1 MSSKNINT
9 NTAIANIILSDKHEI
24 RLKKK
29 PKKKSNNKKKEALD
43 AVKSALQ
50 QYDMAVNEAKSK
62 NISLPAELGVLPI
75 KIEEING
82 IKELNELAIKLQSMT
97 NQINQLIAQGA
108 SQQRTMG
115 LFQEGMMGQR
125 QGFLPPVIQPRVL
138 PSQQIPQERP
148 IDIRPIQP
156 IMPTQ
161 KPIDPSQIPDSSA
174 EKTLDE
180 IRKEI
185 LEKLSPEDRQKAEE
199 QLEQE
204 RQQAAPQEPDIPDEP
219 SIPSQTPPLP
229 DLQPPEQINPSDL
242 ETNLNVKFGSVTIPK
257 LVSPNGFYDIFT
269 NYRRYIKDVSFRTK
283 QIVEGEYKI
292 SKDDERRLKEEKN
305 RILDS
310 YDKWLQSL
318 NRLQVQY
325 IDNDAQLQTVNNGM
339 LRELNL
345 DVEQLSQELLRGQG
359 IKIKSFKV
367 ADEETPIE
375 EKAAERLT
383 AEGLKFETRLKQI
396 KDIINESIVKANKTV
411 KPDEL
416 ENIINSLNFIKTEID
431 KYDRLQPIDKVGLE
445 VLHADIVDMYN
456 LAQKE
461 VQEKLLEV
469 KQGLP
474 VAPLE
479 ILDPTAPI
487 QETPPRKEAESQPPS
502 PRGEGVTQLDR
513 DVNLLNKY
521 VDNISVSYS
530 KKIREALQRV
540 PNSKETF
547 DKNEKTR
554 QRDFSVNTRASDLRK
569 RVKKFLQDEG
579 YYQVKVTMNPL
590 ATPPQ
595 SPKAVDI

>member
-1 MSSKNINT
+1 M
-9 NTAIANIILSDKHEI
+9 DH
-24 RLKKK
+24 
-29 PKKKSNNKKKEALD
+29 P
-43 AVKSALQ
+43 
-50 QYDMAVNEAKSK
+50 
-62 NISLPAELGVLPI
+62 
-75 KIEEING
+75 
-82 IKELNELAIKLQSMT
+82 
-97 NQINQLIAQGA
+97 
-108 SQQRTMG
+108 
-115 LFQEGMMGQR
+115 
-125 QGFLPPVIQPRVL
+125 
-138 PSQQIPQERP
+138 
-148 IDIRPIQP
+148 
-156 IMPTQ
+156 
-161 KPIDPSQIPDSSA
+161 
-174 EKTLDE
+174 
-180 IRKEI
+180 
-185 LEKLSPEDRQKAEE
+185 
-199 QLEQE
+199 
-204 RQQAAPQEPDIPDEP
+204 
-219 SIPSQTPPLP
+219 
-229 DLQPPEQINPSDL
+229 
-242 ETNLNVKFGSVTIPK
+242 
-257 LVSPNGFYDIFT
+257 
-269 NYRRYIKDVSFRTK
+269 
-283 QIVEGEYKI
+283 
-292 SKDDERRLKEEKN
+292 
-305 RILDS
+305 
-310 YDKWLQSL
+310 
-318 NRLQVQY
+318 
-325 IDNDAQLQTVNNGM
+325 
-339 LRELNL
+339 
-345 DVEQLSQELLRGQG
+345 
-359 IKIKSFKV
+359 
-367 ADEETPIE
+367 